1 MVTTR
6 CRLCGNP
13 LAKYSG
19 RRTYHPAC
27 ARRVRAIRN
36 RKWRRC
42 QRHPVID
49 GTDLPAEA
57 IEAIIARQ
65 LQRIDYERRTGKR
78 TAA

>member
-1 MVTTR
+1 MVTR

-13 LAKYSG
+13 LAKFSG
-19 RRTYHPAC
+19 RRKYHPGC

-36 RKWRRC
+36 RKWHRC

-49 GTDLPAEA
+49 SHDIPAEE
-57 IEAIIARQ
+57 IDRLIAGH
-65 LQRIDYERRTGKR
+65 LARITYERRTGK